1 MDGLI
6 FVLSKLTIIKFH
18 QMINQNWILSNMGIA
33 LDTMMGK
40 DS

>member
-6 FVLSKLTIIKFH
+6 FVLSKLMIIKLH
-18 QMINQNWILSNMGIA
+18 PMTNQNWILSNMGIV
-33 LDTMMGK
+33 LGLMMGK